1 MRNLDA
7 HEDYKVDKAQ
17 LHRDLAGLVGSFPT
31 PREAYPAP
39 YGVVGYGEAWWPA
52 QLAQLWTGRLMTEGG
67 TQFVLQGGLDLGAAA
82 GAVAAAEASG
92 ARAVRVGFGDAV
104 DVAVEPHPLSP
115 YRYLRFLQEATGE
128 SETGDRTDRAVGAL
142 AAGLKPEVPTEDNP
156 AKFFA
161 WNLVERV
168 PLWVVSERYAGTGLA
183 SALQQTFARIAGSLS
198 IAPPP
203 GSLEFFITALEARH
217 EQGDPLAAVV
227 VGEDERTRL
236 AVEVLET
243 RVDTVLE
250 LPEPPAEGLIPEA
263 MAAWYFVAWAAYY
276 LAILYGRDPGDAEV
290 LARLREEA

>member
-7 HEDYKVDKAQ
+7 HEDYKVDSK
-17 LHRDLAGLVGSFPT
+17 HLAKSLRELAGSFPR
-31 PREAYPAP
+31 PKEEYAAP

-52 QLAQLWTGRLMTEGG
+52 ELAHLWIPRLMTEGG

-82 GAVAAAEASG
+82 GAASAAEASG
-92 ARAVRVGFGDAV
+92 ARVVRVGFGGEV
-104 DVAVEPHPLSP
+104 DVAIEPHPLSP

-128 SETGDRTDRAVGAL
+128 AETGRRVDAAL
-142 AAGLKPEVPTEDNP
+142 SELAGKLAPEVPTEDNP

-161 WNLVERV
+161 WNLLERM
-168 PLWVVSERYAGTGLA
+168 PLWVVSERYAGLA
-183 SALQQTFARIAGSLS
+183 AALQQTFARVAGSIS

-217 EQGDPLAAVV
+217 EQGDPLAAVI

-236 AVEVLET
+236 ALEILET

-250 LPEPPAEGLIPEA
+250 LPHLPAEGLIPE
-263 MAAWYFVAWAAYY
+263 MLAAWYFVAWAAYY
-276 LAILYGRDPGDAEV
+276 LAILYGRDPADAEV

>member
-7 HEDYKVDKAQ
+7 HEDYKVDEQQ
-17 LHRDLAGLVGSFPT
+17 LHRDLTRLPGDFPR
-31 PREAYPAP
+31 PEEAYPAP
-39 YGVVGYGEAWWPA
+39 YGVVGFGEAWWPA
-52 QLAQLWTGRLMTEGG
+52 ELAHLWIPRLMTEGG
-67 TQFVLQGGLDLGAAA
+67 TQFVLQGGLDLGAAG

-92 ARAVRVGFGDAV
+92 ARVVRVGFGEAV
-104 DVAVEPHPLSP
+104 DVPVAPHPLSP

-128 SETGDRTDRAVGAL
+128 AEAGARVDRALEAL
-142 AAGLKPEVPTEDNP
+142 AAGLGPEVPTEDNP

-161 WNLVERV
+161 WNLIERIPV
-168 PLWVVSERYAGTGLA
+168 WVVSERYRGLA
-183 SALQQTFARIAGSLS
+183 AALQQTFARIGGSLS

-236 AVEVLET
+236 AVEILET

-250 LPEPPAEGLIPEA
+250 LPEPPAEGLIPEM
-263 MAAWYFVAWAAYY
+263 MAAWYFVAWASYY
-276 LAILYGRDPGDAEV
+276 LAILYGQNPADAEV

>member
-7 HEDYKVDKAQ
+7 HEDYKVDKRQ
-17 LHRDLAGLVGSFPT
+17 LHRDLANLVGSFPK
-31 PREAYPAP
+31 PSEAYSAP

-52 QLAQLWTGRLMTEGG
+52 ELAHLWIPRLMTEGG

-92 ARAVRVGFGDAV
+92 ARVVRVGFGGGV
-104 DVAVEPHPLSP
+104 DVPVEPHPLSP

-128 SETGDRTDRAVGAL
+128 AEAGTRVDRALEAL
-142 AAGLKPEVPTEDNP
+142 AGGLAPEVPTEDNP

-161 WNLVERV
+161 WNLVERMPV
-168 PLWVVSERYAGTGLA
+168 WVVSERYVGLA
-183 SALQQTFARIAGSLS
+183 AALQQTFARIAGSLS

-227 VGEDERTRL
+227 VGDDERTRL
-236 AVEVLET
+236 AVEILET

-250 LPEPPAEGLIPEA
+250 LPEPPAEGLVPEM
-263 MAAWYFVAWAAYY
+263 MAAWYFVAWASYY
-276 LAILYGRDPGDAEV
+276 LAVLYGRDPSDAEV
-290 LARLREEA
+290 LVRLREEA

>member
-7 HEDYKVDKAQ
+7 HEDYKVDERQ
-17 LHRDLAGLVGSFPT
+17 LHRDLTGLVGSFPA

-39 YGVVGYGEAWWPA
+39 YGVVGFGEAWWPA
-52 QLAQLWTGRLMTEGG
+52 ELAHLWTGRLMTEGG

-92 ARAVRVGFGDAV
+92 ARVVRAGFGDAV
-104 DVAVEPHPLSP
+104 DVPVDPHPLSP

-128 SETGDRTDRAVGAL
+128 AEAGTRVDRALEAL
-142 AAGLKPEVPTEDNP
+142 AAGLAPEVPTEDNP

-161 WNLVERV
+161 WNLIERIPV
-168 PLWVVSERYAGTGLA
+168 WVVSERYRGLA
-183 SALQQTFARIAGSLS
+183 PALQQTFARIAGSLS

-236 AVEVLET
+236 AVEILET

-250 LPEPPAEGLIPEA
+250 LPEPPAEGLIPEM
-263 MAAWYFVAWAAYY
+263 MAAWYFVAWASYY
-276 LAILYGRDPGDAEV
+276 LAILYGRNPADAEV

>member
-7 HEDYKVDKAQ
+7 HEDYKVDKHQ
-17 LHRDLAGLVGSFPT
+17 LHRDLANLTASFPA

-52 QLAQLWTGRLMTEGG
+52 ELAHLWIPRLMTEGG

-82 GAVAAAEASG
+82 GAAAAAEASG
-92 ARAVRVGFGDAV
+92 ARVVRVGFSAEV
-104 DVAVEPHPLSP
+104 DVPVEPHPLSP

-128 SETGDRTDRAVGAL
+128 AETGARVDRALETL
-142 AAGLKPEVPTEDNP
+142 AAGLTPEVPTEDNP

-161 WNLVERV
+161 WNLVERIPV
-168 PLWVVSERYAGTGLA
+168 WVVSERYVWLA
-183 SALQQTFARIAGSLS
+183 AALQQTFARIAGSLS

-236 AVEVLET
+236 AVEILET
-243 RVDTVLE
+243 RVDTILE
-250 LPEPPAEGLIPEA
+250 LPNPPAAGLVPEI

-276 LAILYGRDPGDAEV
+276 LAILYGRDPADSEV
-290 LARLREEA
+290 LARLRAEA

>member
-7 HEDYKVDKAQ
+7 HEDYKVDKRQ
-17 LHRDLAGLVGSFPT
+17 LHRDLANLVGSFPQ
-31 PREAYPAP
+31 PSEACPAP

-52 QLAQLWTGRLMTEGG
+52 ELAHLWTGRLMTEGG

-92 ARAVRVGFGDAV
+92 ARVVRVGFGDAV
-104 DVAVEPHPLSP
+104 DVPVEPHPLSP
-115 YRYLRFLQEATGE
+115 YRYLRFLQEGTGE
-128 SETGDRTDRAVGAL
+128 AEAGVRVDRALEAL
-142 AAGLKPEVPTEDNP
+142 AGRLAPEVPTEDNP

-161 WNLVERV
+161 WNLVERT
-168 PLWVVSERYAGTGLA
+168 PIWVVSERYVGLA
-183 SALQQTFARIAGSLS
+183 AALQQTFARVAGSLS

-227 VGEDERTRL
+227 VGDDERTRL
-236 AVEVLET
+236 AVEILET

-250 LPEPPAEGLIPEA
+250 LPEPPAEGLVPEM
-263 MAAWYFVAWAAYY
+263 MAAWYFTAWASYY
-276 LAILYGRDPGDAEV
+276 LAVLYGRDPSDAEV
-290 LARLREEA
+290 LVRLREEA